1 MNKLKNIIG
10 KILDIPT
17 SYILTSIIVL
27 TLIAIGVTG
36 DNSTLLG
43 AFSLIV
49 IGGLILLQIKLGPI
63 VIKSIIS
70 IFMILYTT
78 SLYVYLVSELHF
90 YIIQPFLLTIAAITS
105 FLAITYTSYNLSLRS
120 RPLWSAML
128 SIILV
133 SIKAAFILSDFS
145 YLVAEIIG
153 LNVLVIFVVTWYY
166 WANNSKKSKII
177 KPKVI
182 KEEIINEYKYIYIE
196 DKLNVELKTWPN
208 NSKKM
213 ENAYPYIY
221 TEIMKAKENKLT
233 TIFISSTNTDKVYD
247 VGYVNVNKIRI
258 PYLYM
263 EAKENIYVDRIIS
276 EFERE
281 ILIK

>member
-1 MNKLKNIIG
+1 MNKIKNIIG

-17 SYILTSIIVL
+17 SYILTLIVVF
-27 TLIAIGVTG
+27 TLIAIGITG

-49 IGGLILLQIKLGPI
+49 IGGLILLQIKLGSI

-70 IFMILYTT
+70 IFIILYTT
-78 SLYVYLVSELHF
+78 SLYVYLVSELHL
-90 YIIQPFLLTIAAITS
+90 YVVQPFLLTIAAITS

-128 SIILV
+128 SVILV

-145 YLVAEIIG
+145 YLVAEIVG
-153 LNVLVIFVVTWYY
+153 LNILVIFIVAWYY
-166 WANNSKKSKII
+166 WANNSRKSKII
-177 KPKVI
+177 KPNVI
-182 KEEIINEYKYIYIE
+182 KEKTLNEYKYIYIE
-196 DKLNVELKTWPN
+196 DKLNVELKTWSN
-208 NSKKM
+208 NPKKM
-213 ENAYPYIY
+213 DNAYPYIY
-221 TEIMKAKENKLT
+221 TEIMKAKEDKLT
-233 TIFISSTNTDKVYD
+233 AIFISSASTDKIYD
-247 VGYVNVNKIRI
+247 VGYVNINKTSI

-263 EAKENIYVDRIIS
+263 EAKENIYIDRIIS